1 MDQLYCRL
9 QAICD
14 LALPIDCAWFIILG
28 MLPRTG
34 PPNAPF
40 DAKYFPLHLALLS
53 VGENMLPI
61 GNWTVISKDPFR
73 FLLAIGV
80 GNHSLMLLKKY
91 KEAAL
96 HFMPWQERER
106 VVRAGHLSGR
116 NVNKAEMLG
125 FQLYPAQILKNTRLV
140 QGADSI
146 FELTLHMELMGNLS
160 REFALFVMNVV
171 AVHGELR
178 PDQRLPILY
187 LSQED
192 FATLGERWTY
202 EKSSFG

>member
-1 MDQLYCRL
+1 
-9 QAICD
+9 
-14 LALPIDCAWFIILG
+14 
-28 MLPRTG
+28 MLPRSG

-40 DAKYFPLHLALLS
+40 DASYFPLHLALLS
-53 VGENMLPI
+53 VGENLMPI
-61 GNWTVISKDPFR
+61 GNWTVISKEPFR
-73 FLLAIGV
+73 FLIAMSV
-80 GNHSLMLLKKY
+80 GNHSLTLLKKY

-116 NVNKAEMLG
+116 NLNKAETLG
-125 FQLYPAQILKNTRLV
+125 FRLYPAQLLKHTRLV
-140 QGADSI
+140 EGADNI
-146 FELTLHMELMGNLS
+146 FELTLHMELTGNLS

-192 FATLGERWTY
+192 FATLGERWRY

>member
-1 MDQLYCRL
+1 MSQLYCHSQSFRQL
-9 QAICD
+9 T
-14 LALPIDCAWFIILG
+14 LPIAPAWFMIYS

-53 VGENMLPI
+53 VGENIMPI

-73 FLLAIGV
+73 FLLAISV
-80 GNHSLMLLKKY
+80 GNHSLTLLKKH

-96 HFMPWQERER
+96 HFMPWHERER

-125 FQLYPAQILKNTRLV
+125 FRLYPAQSLKHTRLV
-140 QGADSI
+140 EGADSI
-146 FELTLHMELMGNLS
+146 FELTLHVELLGNLS

-171 AVHGELR
+171 AVHGGLR

-202 EKSSFG
+202 EKSSTG